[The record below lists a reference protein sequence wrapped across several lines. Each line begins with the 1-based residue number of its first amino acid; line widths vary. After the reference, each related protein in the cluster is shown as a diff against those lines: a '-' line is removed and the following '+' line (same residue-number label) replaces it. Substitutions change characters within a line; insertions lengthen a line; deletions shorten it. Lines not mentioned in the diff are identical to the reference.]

1 MPDENQLLDTR
12 AILPSFT
19 RAGQLETMSNKNWL
33 ISNSQKKH
41 FRNMPH
47 LVKEL
52 NWSSTCLICQFLLIR
67 NKIIKFF
74 TKSQG
79 NYFDRRN
86 ASVSG

>member
-1 MPDENQLLDTR
+1 MPDENQLLDTG

-52 NWSSTCLICQFLLIR
+52 N
-67 NKIIKFF
+67 
-74 TKSQG
+74 
-79 NYFDRRN
+79 
-86 ASVSG
+86 